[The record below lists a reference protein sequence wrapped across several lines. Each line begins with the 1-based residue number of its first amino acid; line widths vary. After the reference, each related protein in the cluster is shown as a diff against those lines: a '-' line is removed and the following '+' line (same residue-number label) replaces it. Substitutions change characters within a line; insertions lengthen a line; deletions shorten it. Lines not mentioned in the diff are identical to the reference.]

1 MNLLTFTSPND
12 LILEIPPTALNQAW
26 VKSQTF
32 SHSSSRYQAYINEL
46 CLRAILPWLEEEF
59 TPQAKVSHPTA
70 LPSIWEFING
80 STIDLDGI
88 KIILVP
94 HENIDL
100 AELRI
105 PQEWVDIPSLVGDY
119 YLGVEIQPEDGFV
132 RVWGYCTHTQIKNQ
146 GVYDSR
152 DRAYAVD
159 ANYMTTDISILAVE
173 QEFCHQSTRAAVN
186 PFPPLPTTQAEN
198 LINRLGNPE
207 IISPRLEVP
216 FAVWGALISHSGWRQ
231 NLYNRRLGQPE
242 QFSVIQWLQNGV
254 SQTAQQL
261 GWESL
266 NLNFSSAGARSLEQA
281 QSNLVISRQLT
292 IAGQLYELRI
302 VPQIDEAET
311 IWRFELNHTIPGAFI
326 PNGFK
331 LRLLTE
337 DLQPFP
343 DNEDIATT
351 TSTQLCVEV
360 VLESGEGIVWE
371 IEPLPENY
379 ISEILRF

>member
-1 MNLLTFTSPND
+1 MNLLTFTSPSD
-12 LILEIPPTALNQAW
+12 LILEIPANALNQAW
-26 VKSQTF
+26 GKSQAF
-32 SHSSSRYQAYINEL
+32 SNANSRYQAYINEL
-46 CLRAILPWLEEEF
+46 CQKAILPWLKEDF
-59 TPQAKVSHPTA
+59 TSEAKVFNHAA

-80 STIDLDGI
+80 SIIDLDGS
-88 KIILVP
+88 KIILIP
-94 HENIDL
+94 HESIDL
-100 AELRI
+100 CELRI
-105 PQEWVDIPSLVGDY
+105 PQEWVDIPSLIGDY
-119 YLGVEIQPEDGFV
+119 YLGVEMQPEDGFV
-132 RVWGYCTHTQIKNQ
+132 RVWGYCTHNQIKNQ
-146 GVYDSR
+146 ATYDSR
-152 DRAYAVD
+152 DRTYALA
-159 ANYMTTDISILAVE
+159 ANHITTDISILAVE
-173 QEFCHQSTRAAVN
+173 REFCHQSTRAAVN
-186 PFPPLPTTQAEN
+186 PLPPLPTTQAEN
-198 LINRLGNPE
+198 LINRLSNPE

-216 FAVWGALISHSGWRQ
+216 FAIWGGLISHSGWMQ

-254 SQTAQQL
+254 SQAAQQL
-261 GWESL
+261 GWDSL
-266 NLNFSSAGARSLEQA
+266 NLNFSSAGARSLETA
-281 QSNLVISRQLT
+281 QPTTVISRQLT
-292 IAGQLYELRI
+292 ITGQLYELRI
-302 VPQIDEAET
+302 IPQIDEAET

-351 TSTQLCVEV
+351 TFTQLCVEV

>member
-26 VKSQTF
+26 TKSQVF
-32 SHSSSRYQAYINEL
+32 SNANSRYQAYMNEL
-46 CLRAILPWLEEEF
+46 CLKAILPWLQEEF
-59 TPQAKVSHPTA
+59 TPQAKVSNSTA

-80 STIDLDGI
+80 STIDLDGT

-94 HENIDL
+94 HESMDL
-100 AELRI
+100 CELRI
-105 PQEWVDIPSLVGDY
+105 PQEWVDIPSLIGDY

-146 GVYDSR
+146 AVYDSR
-152 DRAYAVD
+152 DRTYALAAD
-159 ANYMTTDISILAVE
+159 YMTIDISILAVE
-173 QEFCHQSTRAAVN
+173 REFCQQSTRAAIN

-207 IISPRLEVP
+207 IISPRLEIP
-216 FAVWGALISHSGWRQ
+216 FAIWGALISHSGWRQ
-231 NLYNRRLGQPE
+231 HLYNRRLGQPE

-254 SQTAQQL
+254 SQAAQQL
-261 GWESL
+261 GWDSL
-266 NLNFSSAGARSLEQA
+266 NLNFSSAGARSLETA
-281 QSNLVISRQLT
+281 QPITVISRQLT
-292 IAGQLYELRI
+292 IVGQLYELRI
-302 VPQIDEAET
+302 IPQIDEEGT

-326 PNGFK
+326 PNDFK

-343 DNEDIATT
+343 DNEDIATK

-379 ISEILRF
+379 TSEILRF